1 MDNQDRQVIEGL
13 FARLGE
19 VERQARD
26 QDAGA
31 EAFIKERIAQQ
42 PGAPYFM
49 AQTIV
54 MQDYALQ
61 QAQQR
66 IEELERQQAERP
78 AGGLL
83 SSLFGGGQ
91 NAGTRRSATARTAAP
106 DRWPPRLPRSPD
118 AVASSRGRPRPQ
130 WASPAGY
137 FSAMPSAVCL
147 AATQPKPPKL
157 LRPARQNL
165 RPSQP
170 PTSAAGSWTTSS
182 TVATTKTDRG
192 EPDFFGK
199 VLAPARSTRP
209 DDYVA
214 SPSQAPTING
224 PMSQPAFR
232 GDDSE

>member
-31 EAFIKERIAQQ
+31 KAFIKERIAQQ

-54 MQDYALQ
+54 MQEYALQ

-66 IEELERQQAERP
+66 IEELEHQQAERP

-91 NAGTRRSATARTAAP
+91 NAGREVPATARTPAPDVAAP
-106 DRWPPRLPRSPD
+106 
-118 AVASSRGRPRPQ
+118 
-130 WASPAGY
+130 
-137 FSAMPSAVCL
+137 PSAQPGRGGFL
-147 AATQPKPPKL
+147 AGAAQTAMGVAGGVL
-157 LRPARQNL
+157 LGNAIGGMFGGNAAKAAETPPAR
-165 RPSQP
+165 
-170 PTSAAGSWTTSS
+170 AAEPAAEPAS
-182 TVATTKTDRG
+182 DERG
-192 EPDFFGK
+192 GF
-199 VLAPARSTRP
+199 L
-209 DDYVA
+209 DD
-214 SPSQAPTING
+214 IFDG
-224 PMSQPAFR
+224 
-232 GDDSE
+232 GDDED

>member
-31 EAFIKERIAQQ
+31 KAFITERIGQQ

-66 IEELERQQAERP
+66 IEELEKQQAERP

-91 NAGTRRSATARTAAP
+91 NAGVSATARTAAP
-106 DRWPPRLPRSPD
+106 EVAVPPSVQPGRGGFL
-118 AVASSRGRPRPQ
+118 AGAAQTAMGVAGGVLIGN
-130 WASPAGY
+130 AIGGM
-137 FSAMPSAVCL
+137 FGGN
-147 AATQPKPPKL
+147 AAKAAETP
-157 LRPARQNL
+157 PARAVE
-165 RPSQP
+165 P
-170 PTSAAGSWTTSS
+170 AAEPASDERSGFLDDIFDSS
-182 TVATTKTDRG
+182 D
-192 EPDFFGK
+192 ED
-199 VLAPARSTRP
+199 
-209 DDYVA
+209 
-214 SPSQAPTING
+214 
-224 PMSQPAFR
+224 
-232 GDDSE
+232 

>member
-31 EAFIKERIAQQ
+31 KALIKERIGQQ

-66 IEELERQQAERP
+66 IEELEQQQAERP

-83 SSLFGGGQ
+83 SSLFGGGPSTERT
-91 NAGTRRSATARTAAP
+91 AVTARTAAP
-106 DRWPPRLPRSPD
+106 DL
-118 AVASSRGRPRPQ
+118 G
-130 WASPAGY
+130 ASPSAQPGRGGFLAGAAQT
-137 FSAMPSAVCL
+137 AMGVAGGVL
-147 AATQPKPPKL
+147 LGNAIGGMFGGNAAK
-157 LRPARQNL
+157 
-165 RPSQP
+165 
-170 PTSAAGSWTTSS
+170 AAE
-182 TVATTKTDRG
+182 A
-192 EPDFFGK
+192 
-199 VLAPARSTRP
+199 APARAAETAADP
-209 DDYVA
+209 A
-214 SPSQAPTING
+214 SDERGGFLNDIFDG
-224 PMSQPAFR
+224 
-232 GDDSE
+232 GDDED